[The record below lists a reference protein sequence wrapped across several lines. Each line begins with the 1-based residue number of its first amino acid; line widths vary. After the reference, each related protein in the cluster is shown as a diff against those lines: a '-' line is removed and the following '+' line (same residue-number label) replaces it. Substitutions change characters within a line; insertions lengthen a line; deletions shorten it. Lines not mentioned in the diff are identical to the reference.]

1 MSMTKLLGAGAR
13 ASDRAV
19 VVSGL
24 RRCVRIGLSSRL
36 SIVSLVSIGKRREL
50 PARLPLALS
59 SARSMGLHLCVLVG
73 AALGGNAAHAAIP
86 SLPPLPDYMPSDESA
101 LTFDAPY
108 QATPLPRA
116 AIAETPN
123 PFRDDSLDDAATS
136 RRSTAPAP
144 DPDPTPV
151 ADSRTD
157 DATDPSD
164 GSVPLARQA
173 GAPRR
178 DAAASASALE
188 GPPVP
193 LPPLTRLSGTPKIPA
208 DATLAADDKP
218 ISLNFQRAELG
229 AVLNAFAQFTGLN
242 IVASERVRGS
252 VSLRL
257 DKVPWRVAFDTLLD
271 VHGLAMERHG
281 NVVWVAPIADLAAR
295 ERQRFEAHARAA
307 DLEPLASRTFQLH
320 YARAEDV
327 RRLLTGSGNQRVLS
341 KRGAVTADPRTNLL
355 FVTDLEGRLAQ
366 IAALLDSVDRP
377 TRQVLIEARIV
388 EGEHGFSRNL
398 GVRLSMA
405 GTSADGSTR
414 GLSGGKDGL
423 VYDLSARPIAGFDAA
438 TAGLTLFAAGA
449 TRLLNI
455 ELSALE
461 AEGRGQVVSS
471 PRVVTADRMKAVV
484 EQGTE
489 LPYQAKVGQGVS
501 GVQFR
506 RATLKLEVEPQIMP
520 DGRVVLDLDV
530 AKDSVGEQTDAG
542 PAINTKHVQTRVEV
556 EDGGTVSIG
565 GIYATDGRDDVTRV
579 PVLGKIPILG
589 ALFRHRAHR
598 DQRSELAVFITPR
611 VVQTN

>member
-1 MSMTKLLGAGAR
+1 MSTTKLLRVQAR
-13 ASDRAV
+13 SADRV
-19 VVSGL
+19 VVGSSV
-24 RRCVRIGLSSRL
+24 RRCVGIGLSVSLYL
-36 SIVSLVSIGKRREL
+36 SISASV
-50 PARLPLALS
+50 ALS
-59 SARSMGLHLCVLVG
+59 VG
-73 AALGGNAAHAAIP
+73 AAQAAIP
-86 SLPPLPDYMPSDESA
+86 SLPPLPAAMPLDDA
-101 LTFDAPY
+101 LAPSEGAY
-108 QATPLPRA
+108 NAPPLPRDA
-116 AIAETPN
+116 VAETPN
-123 PFRDDSLDDAATS
+123 PFRDDSSDEPKASRAAVPAI
-136 RRSTAPAP
+136 RS
-144 DPDPTPV
+144 
-151 ADSRTD
+151 STD
-157 DATDPSD
+157 DAIDPAD
-164 GSVPLARQA
+164 GSAPLFRQA
-173 GAPRR
+173 APASR
-178 DAAASASALE
+178 DAAAASPALE

-193 LPPLTRLSGTPKIPA
+193 LPPLTRLSGAPKTAA
-208 DATLAADDKP
+208 DASLAADDKP

-281 NVVWVAPIADLAAR
+281 NVIWVAPIADLAAR
-295 ERQRFEAHARAA
+295 ERQRYEAHARAA
-307 DLEPLASRTFQLH
+307 DLEPLASRTFELH

-366 IAALLDSVDRP
+366 IAALLASVDRP

-405 GTSADGSTR
+405 GTAADGTTR

-449 TRLLNI
+449 TRLLNV

-461 AEGRGQVVSS
+461 AEGRGEVVSS

-579 PVLGKIPILG
+579 PVLGKIPVLG

>member
-1 MSMTKLLGAGAR
+1 MNRSKLVHRNAPASIGAVAGVRACVRLGLLVSLSLGAALGAGA
-13 ASDRAV
+13 
-19 VVSGL
+19 
-24 RRCVRIGLSSRL
+24 VR
-36 SIVSLVSIGKRREL
+36 
-50 PARLPLALS
+50 
-59 SARSMGLHLCVLVG
+59 
-73 AALGGNAAHAAIP
+73 AAIP
-86 SLPPLPDYMPSDESA
+86 SLPPLPAYMPPDDTVASSDSPY
-101 LTFDAPY
+101 DAP
-108 QATPLPRA
+108 PLPRG

-123 PFRDDSLDDAATS
+123 PFRDDSTDDTVVS
-136 RRSTAPAP
+136 RAPIEARQSP
-144 DPDPTPV
+144 
-151 ADSRTD
+151 TD
-157 DATDPSD
+157 DAIDDAD
-164 GSVPLARQA
+164 GSVPLGRQSAA
-173 GAPRR
+173 GAR
-178 DAAASASALE
+178 DARAMAATLE

-193 LPPLTRLSGTPKIPA
+193 LPPLARLSGAPKTAA
-208 DATLAADDKP
+208 DASLAADDKP

-242 IVASERVRGS
+242 IVASERVRGA

-271 VHGLAMERHG
+271 VNGLAMERHG

-295 ERQRFEAHARAA
+295 ERQRFEAHARTA
-307 DLEPLASRTFQLH
+307 DLEPLASRTFELH

-366 IAALLDSVDRP
+366 IAALLASVDRP

-388 EGEHGFSRNL
+388 EGEYGFSRNL

-405 GTSADGSTR
+405 GTSADGTTR
-414 GLSGGKDGL
+414 GLSGGKEGL
-423 VYDLSARPIAGFDAA
+423 VYDLSARPIAGFEAA

-449 TRLLNI
+449 TRLLNV

-461 AEGRGQVVSS
+461 AEGRGQIVSS

-579 PVLGKIPILG
+579 PVLGKIPVLG

>member
-1 MSMTKLLGAGAR
+1 MKGRLKRVRKANLLRRFRECVRRR
-13 ASDRAV
+13 AS
-19 VVSGL
+19 
-24 RRCVRIGLSSRL
+24 
-36 SIVSLVSIGKRREL
+36 
-50 PARLPLALS
+50 LALCLS
-59 SARSMGLHLCVLVG
+59 VALNVGIAR
-73 AALGGNAAHAAIP
+73 AAIP
-86 SLPPLPDYMPSDESA
+86 TLPPLPAYMPADDAVAAPVEAYGASA
-101 LTFDAPY
+101 RTRDVS
-108 QATPLPRA
+108 
-116 AIAETPN
+116 AEVAN
-123 PFRDDSLDDAATS
+123 PFRDDTAKDPGDSPTS
-136 RRSTAPAP
+136 SGAENSAEVEPSTDTAGFTDPGDGSMPLRKSTAPA
-144 DPDPTPV
+144 TR
-151 ADSRTD
+151 ASFM
-157 DATDPSD
+157 AS
-164 GSVPLARQA
+164 
-173 GAPRR
+173 
-178 DAAASASALE
+178 AAATTTLE

-193 LPPLTRLSGTPKIPA
+193 LPPLARLSNAPKTSA
-208 DATLAADDKP
+208 DAALAADDKP

-242 IVASERVRGS
+242 IVASERVRGV

-257 DKVPWRVAFDTLLD
+257 DKVPWRTAFDTLLD
-271 VHGLAMERHG
+271 VNGLAMERHG
-281 NVVWVAPIADLAAR
+281 NVIWVAPLADLAAR

-307 DLEPLASRTFQLH
+307 DLEPLASRTFLLH

-327 RRLLTGSGNQRVLS
+327 RRLLAGSGAQRVLS
-341 KRGAVTADPRTNLL
+341 KRGAATADPRTNLL

-366 IAALLDSVDRP
+366 IATLLEQVDRP

-405 GTSADGSTR
+405 GTSADGTTR
-414 GLSGGKDGL
+414 GLTGGADGT

-438 TAGLTLFAAGA
+438 TAGLTLFAAAA

-461 AEGRGQVVSS
+461 AEGRGEIVSS

-565 GIYATDGRDDVTRV
+565 GIYATDDRDDVTRV
-579 PVLGKIPILG
+579 PVLGKIPLLG

>member
-1 MSMTKLLGAGAR
+1 MRLTKSPGLRVSRAAVHVHAGSGVRLSLPASVRGRAFCSPRGKPVRNLACRLFAILVAGMAIGAG
-13 ASDRAV
+13 
-19 VVSGL
+19 
-24 RRCVRIGLSSRL
+24 
-36 SIVSLVSIGKRREL
+36 
-50 PARLPLALS
+50 
-59 SARSMGLHLCVLVG
+59 
-73 AALGGNAAHAAIP
+73 NAHA
-86 SLPPLPDYMPSDESA
+86 SLPPLPGYMPIDDTIAPSDA
-101 LTFDAPY
+101 RYGIP
-108 QATPLPRA
+108 PLPRGVG
-116 AIAETPN
+116 AEVAN
-123 PFRDDSLDDAATS
+123 PFRDEPVDEGGVSRATASTGIESVNDLTGAANATASSQRQEGSPAADGGAAT
-136 RRSTAPAP
+136 
-144 DPDPTPV
+144 
-151 ADSRTD
+151 
-157 DATDPSD
+157 
-164 GSVPLARQA
+164 
-173 GAPRR
+173 
-178 DAAASASALE
+178 ALE

-193 LPPLTRLSGTPKIPA
+193 LPPLARLSDAPKTPA
-208 DATLAADDKP
+208 DTQLAADGKP

-242 IVASERVRGS
+242 IVASERVRGA

-257 DKVPWRVAFDTLLD
+257 DKVPWRTAFDTLLD
-271 VHGLAMERHG
+271 VNGLAMERRG
-281 NVVWVAPIADLAAR
+281 NVIWVAPIAELAAR

-307 DLEPLASRTFQLH
+307 DLEPLASRTFELH

-327 RRLLTGSGNQRVLS
+327 RRLLTGAGNQRVLS
-341 KRGAVTADPRTNLL
+341 KRGAATADPRTNLL

-366 IAALLDSVDRP
+366 ISALLASVDRP

-405 GTSADGSTR
+405 ATNADGTAR
-414 GLSGGKDGL
+414 GLTGGADGT
-423 VYDLSARPIAGFDAA
+423 VYDLSARPISGFDAA

-461 AEGRGQVVSS
+461 AEGRGEIVSS

-565 GIYATDGRDDVTRV
+565 GIYATDDRDDVTRV
-579 PVLGKIPILG
+579 PVLGKIPVLG

-598 DQRSELAVFITPR
+598 DQRSELAIFITPR